1 MKRSLIALGLL
12 AALPFAASASD
23 LSYNYVE
30 GGYTRINGLGTK
42 VDGAAINGSVALGS
56 RFHLFGGYETLEV
69 PGQTVSIVDGTTI
82 NTFDADVDS
91 WNLGFGYNHALSQ
104 RTDLVARLGYRDTD
118 ADSPLGGGSYGF
130 KSYFTEVGAR
140 SQLMPNLEGYLYAG
154 YEKTEGTGQ
163 SGDYYGRLGAQYN
176 FNKSWGLVADAR
188 FGSGAEQYFFGPRFS
203 F

>member
-30 GGYTRINGLGTK
+30 GGYTRINGAGAEI
-42 VDGAAINGSVALGS
+42 DGAALNGSIALGS
-56 RFHLFGGYETLEV
+56 RFHVFGGYEATDIKATGVVLGTGE
-69 PGQTVSIVDGTTI
+69 TFRTNVDL
-82 NTFDADVDS
+82 DR
-91 WNLGFGYNHALSQ
+91 WNLGFGYNHSLSQ
-104 RTDLVARLGYRDTD
+104 STDLVARVGHARSDFEGLSHT
-118 ADSPLGGGSYGF
+118 F

-163 SGDYYGRLGAQYN
+163 SGDYYGRLGGQYN
-176 FNKSWGLVADAR
+176 FNPSWGLVADAK

>member
-12 AALPFAASASD
+12 TTLPFAASASD

-42 VDGAAINGSVALGS
+42 VDGAALNGSIALGS
-56 RFHLFGGYETLEV
+56 RFHAFAGYETLEF
-69 PGQTVSIVDGTTI
+69 PGAVASIDGGNTSIT
-82 NTFDADVDS
+82 TFDVDVDT
-91 WNLGFGYNHALSQ
+91 WNLGFGYNHSLSQ
-104 RTDLVARLGYRDTD
+104 STDLVARVGHARSDFDGLSHT
-118 ADSPLGGGSYGF
+118 F

-154 YEKTEGTGQ
+154 YERTEGTG
-163 SGDYYGRLGAQYN
+163 SGDYYGRLGGQYN

>member
-42 VDGAAINGSVALGS
+42 VDGAAINGSIALGS
-56 RFHLFGGYETLEV
+56 RFHVFGGYETIEF
-69 PGQTVSIVDGTTI
+69 PGQNVSIGNGTTV
-82 NTFDADVDS
+82 NTFDVDADN
-91 WNLGFGYNHALSQ
+91 WNLGFGYNHSLSQ
-104 RTDLVARLGYRDTD
+104 STDLVARLGYRDWD
-118 ADSPLGGGSYGF
+118 FDNPFGGSGHSF

-154 YEKTEGTGQ
+154 YEKTEGSGQ
-163 SGDYYGRLGAQYN
+163 SGDYYGRLGGQYN
-176 FNKSWGLVADAR
+176 FNKSWGLVADAK

>member
-30 GGYTRINGLGTK
+30 GGYTRINGAGAK
-42 VDGAAINGSVALGS
+42 IDGLAINGSVALGS
-56 RFHLFGGYETLEV
+56 RFHLFGGYEATDIDGTSV
-69 PGQTVSIVDGTTI
+69 NIGTGQTFRSKVDL
-82 NTFDADVDS
+82 DR
-91 WNLGFGYNHALSQ
+91 WNLGFGYNHSLSQ
-104 RTDLVARLGYRDTD
+104 STDLVARVGYGRSDFEGLSHT
-118 ADSPLGGGSYGF
+118 F

-163 SGDYYGRLGAQYN
+163 SGDYYGRIGGQYS
-176 FNKSWGLVADAR
+176 FNKSWGLVADAK
-188 FGSGAEQYFFGPRFS
+188 FGDGTEKYFFGPRFT